1 MRRTAIKQTAILLI
15 IAIAVFCFTGCVRLR
30 STVKIRGDG
39 TSDIT
44 LLFAIKNSSYN
55 DVADNLEEI
64 IDSLESEGWETD
76 VYNED
81 DFTGYTS
88 TLRNVKLSEIE
99 DRINS
104 SGQLSEIGLTGFD
117 ISIEGSRYTMRWNT
131 SELTSINGMEI
142 PAGLFDNGGFIELVL
157 DLPVK
162 PDYYSQPTDIS
173 DDGKTLTWDLM
184 QQPDIDI
191 GFTLVESQSFRATF
205 DVNDKGLTDISI
217 VYACSEEE
225 YEDLKYT
232 YEGLPGQLES
242 DDWSVDDYEDDG
254 FIGCEFTIEDVP
266 LDDVDDVLN
275 DDIFEYIGF
284 DTFEMKKKGG
294 DYVVN
299 WDTEGVLD
307 DVLRGREFE
316 DGEYEGFMEV
326 IVNLPDKAKDNNA
339 TDESKNGRKLVW
351 DLMED
356 QEVKFTYS
364 SINIILI
371 AAIAGTVFMLLLAG
385 LVVVLIIVLK
395 KKKGKKADKKP
406 APAAKPAK
414 PVAPII
420 MPPAPGTVAKPVA
433 PVAPA
438 APVAS
443 VTPVAPTAPV
453 APVATPAPAVPVA
466 SAAPVA
472 PTAPAVVPAVPAAPV
487 ASVAAPAPAA
497 PAAPDHSKYMPPQP
511 VKESVATAEPE
522 STAPSGAGE
531 TTLLI
536 TPEPAI
542 PEVPT
547 APVAE
552 PAAPSAPEVPTAP
565 MAEPVAPVLP
575 VVPAAPVA
583 EPVAP
588 AVPVVPAAPAA
599 PVAPA
604 PQDAPYMAPVA
615 PAPQAVPYAPAP
627 YTTPA
632 VPAAPAPYMAPAAP
646 VDTTGAGETTVLLNT
661 DPVVPAAPAAPVAP
675 APQAA
680 PYMAPVAPAPQ
691 AVHYAPAPY
700 TTPAV
705 PAAPAPYMAPAAP
718 VDTTGAGETT
728 VLLNT
733 DPVVPYAPAP
743 YAAPAAPA
751 PYTAPAA
758 PVAPEP
764 YIVQPFPA
772 VTEAFTV
779 CRGCGYESPD
789 SDGLVFC
796 PKCGTPLR

>member
-44 LLFAIKNSSYN
+44 LLFAIKSSSYN

-88 TLRNVKLSEIE
+88 TLRNVKLSEIK

-117 ISIEGSRYTMRWNT
+117 ISIDGSRYTMRWDT

-184 QQPDIDI
+184 QHPNIDI

-294 DYVVN
+294 DYVVD

-371 AAIAGTVFMLLLAG
+371 AAIATCILVIFVRQHTI
-385 LVVVLIIVLK
+385 VVVRRRRVVC
-395 KKKGKKADKKP
+395 
-406 APAAKPAK
+406 APP
-414 PVAPII
+414 
-420 MPPAPGTVAKPVA
+420 
-433 PVAPA
+433 
-438 APVAS
+438 
-443 VTPVAPTAPV
+443 TPNDVRT
-453 APVATPAPAVPVA
+453 
-466 SAAPVA
+466 
-472 PTAPAVVPAVPAAPV
+472 
-487 ASVAAPAPAA
+487 
-497 PAAPDHSKYMPPQP
+497 
-511 VKESVATAEPE
+511 
-522 STAPSGAGE
+522 
-531 TTLLI
+531 I
-536 TPEPAI
+536 
-542 PEVPT
+542 
-547 APVAE
+547 
-552 PAAPSAPEVPTAP
+552 
-565 MAEPVAPVLP
+565 
-575 VVPAAPVA
+575 
-583 EPVAP
+583 
-588 AVPVVPAAPAA
+588 
-599 PVAPA
+599 
-604 PQDAPYMAPVA
+604 
-615 PAPQAVPYAPAP
+615 
-627 YTTPA
+627 
-632 VPAAPAPYMAPAAP
+632 
-646 VDTTGAGETTVLLNT
+646 
-661 DPVVPAAPAAPVAP
+661 
-675 APQAA
+675 
-680 PYMAPVAPAPQ
+680 
-691 AVHYAPAPY
+691 
-700 TTPAV
+700 
-705 PAAPAPYMAPAAP
+705 
-718 VDTTGAGETT
+718 
-728 VLLNT
+728 
-733 DPVVPYAPAP
+733 
-743 YAAPAAPA
+743 
-751 PYTAPAA
+751 
-758 PVAPEP
+758 
-764 YIVQPFPA
+764 
-772 VTEAFTV
+772 
-779 CRGCGYESPD
+779 
-789 SDGLVFC
+789 
-796 PKCGTPLR
+796 

>member
-15 IAIAVFCFTGCVRLR
+15 LAIAVFCFTGCVRLR

-294 DYVVN
+294 DYVVD

-414 PVAPII
+414 PAKPVAPII
-420 MPPAPGTVAKPVA
+420 MPPAPGTVAKPAA

-438 APVAS
+438 ASAAPVAP
-443 VTPVAPTAPV
+443 VTPVVPTAPV
-453 APVATPAPAVPVA
+453 APVATPAPAAPVA

-472 PTAPAVVPAVPAAPV
+472 PTAPAVVPAVPVAPV

-511 VKESVATAEPE
+511 VKESAATAEPE

-542 PEVPT
+542 PEAPT

-565 MAEPVAPVLP
+565 VAEPVAPVSP

-583 EPVAP
+583 
-588 AVPVVPAAPAA
+588 

-604 PQDAPYMAPVA
+604 PQAAPYMAPVA

-661 DPVVPAAPAAPVAP
+661 DPVVP
-675 APQAA
+675 
-680 PYMAPVAPAPQ
+680 
-691 AVHYAPAPY
+691 
-700 TTPAV
+700 
-705 PAAPAPYMAPAAP
+705 
-718 VDTTGAGETT
+718 
-728 VLLNT
+728 
-733 DPVVPYAPAP
+733 YAPAP

-751 PYTAPAA
+751 PYMAPAA

-764 YIVQPFPA
+764 YMVQPFPA

>member
-117 ISIEGSRYTMRWNT
+117 ISIDGSRYTMRWNT
-131 SELTSINGMEI
+131 SGLTSINGMDI

-414 PVAPII
+414 PAKPVAPII

-433 PVAPA
+433 PAASA

-453 APVATPAPAVPVA
+453 APVATPAPAAPVA

-511 VKESVATAEPE
+511 AKESAATAEPE

-542 PEVPT
+542 PEAPT

-552 PAAPSAPEVPTAP
+552 PVAPSAPEVPTAP
-565 MAEPVAPVLP
+565 MAEPVAPVSP

-583 EPVAP
+583 
-588 AVPVVPAAPAA
+588 

-604 PQDAPYMAPVA
+604 PQAAPYMAPVA

-661 DPVVPAAPAAPVAP
+661 DPVVP
-675 APQAA
+675 
-680 PYMAPVAPAPQ
+680 
-691 AVHYAPAPY
+691 
-700 TTPAV
+700 
-705 PAAPAPYMAPAAP
+705 
-718 VDTTGAGETT
+718 
-728 VLLNT
+728 
-733 DPVVPYAPAP
+733 YAPAP

-751 PYTAPAA
+751 PYMAPAA